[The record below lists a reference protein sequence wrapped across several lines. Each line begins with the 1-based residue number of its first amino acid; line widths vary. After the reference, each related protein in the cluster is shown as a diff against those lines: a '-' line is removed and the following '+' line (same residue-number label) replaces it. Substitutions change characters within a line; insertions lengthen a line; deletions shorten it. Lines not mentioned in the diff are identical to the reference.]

1 MPACERVRT
10 LAKLYP
16 QVQPIQH
23 NMVLKTTNLC
33 HSFEI
38 CPSMISYLAF
48 DGRDSDHQLGG
59 VQVFSINS
67 HAVNVQL
74 KLKLKRLSPRQVA
87 PHSIHRPC
95 LQSNCQRL
103 TDRPSPADATS
114 VRHIE
119 LSAQRHARRA
129 GHPTSRLVWDPSFH
143 WTRII
148 LFIVASVPS
157 SYVPFSSFSS

>member
-1 MPACERVRT
+1 MATNTGTLMPACERVRT

-67 HAVNVQL
+67 HAVNVQ
-74 KLKLKRLSPRQVA
+74 RSTISRSASPLIPFIVPAFSPTANDSRIA
-87 PHSIHRPC
+87 HR
-95 LQSNCQRL
+95 
-103 TDRPSPADATS
+103 RPMPLACATS
-114 VRHIE
+114 SCQLNVMHDVQGTPPVALFGTPRFT
-119 LSAQRHARRA
+119 
-129 GHPTSRLVWDPSFH
+129 GLV
-143 WTRII
+143 
-148 LFIVASVPS
+148 L
-157 SYVPFSSFSS
+157 YCL